1 MASLNGLFLYS
12 AIGPSSSGHRSPHSI
27 FVVVHCLPS
36 VFLISLTYYM
46 TAMELIRRNSKKLK
60 RRLSKNTERHHSPND
75 STTLIDS
82 RRHSPEYSFSNKYER
97 THLQSAHNRRS
108 VSFDVETTPER
119 TLHENYQIL
128 NELYDDDDQD
138 DDNFGDITF
147 DTSNIMS
154 YNNECRNTI
163 PHSQS
168 YQVHHEHSNQRSH
181 KSLYHLNGKY
191 SSASAQDLTAFL
203 KPHHSSID
211 PNHQPNSHHRKSL
224 DTISAW
230 IKTPRSR
237 KNTNSPSTKANR
249 KSIDYA
255 TLQKL
260 KAKACGK
267 RIDSEP
273 TSLIMATSTSS
284 KQRPHSLIMTAS
296 DPSYQS
302 VHRLDVK
309 TLSNTT
315 LNSMANRFSKST
327 SSLNIINDT
336 LPISSPQ
343 LKAFS
348 HNSQRNA
355 RFFLQHDTD
364 ADSMLSTTS
373 SRHIKFDI
381 PWKLSP
387 QEVTRNTAQNSPGLS
402 NKSSSSTHSNLDL
415 DLDLGI
421 DYYRSTSLSSTPT
434 INAKKNTENQM
445 LTLSSALEITFAVLF
460 HIFNLIFSF
469 PCYIAFK
476 LGIVNVSV
484 LLLLFLYWYS
494 ESKIF
499 KILENLTLSS
509 FSADRTDIM
518 KIQGV
523 NH

>member
-1 MASLNGLFLYS
+1 
-12 AIGPSSSGHRSPHSI
+12 
-27 FVVVHCLPS
+27 
-36 VFLISLTYYM
+36 
-46 TAMELIRRNSKKLK
+46 MELIRRNSKKLK

-97 THLQSAHNRRS
+97 THLQNALNRRS

-128 NELYDDDDQD
+128 NELYDEDDDHHHYHD
-138 DDNFGDITF
+138 DDFGDITF

-154 YNNECRNTI
+154 YYSERRNTI

-168 YQVHHEHSNQRSH
+168 YQVPHEHSNQRSQ
-181 KSLYHLNGKY
+181 KSLYHLTGSKY
-191 SSASAQDLTAFL
+191 NSASAQDLTSFL
-203 KPHHSSID
+203 KPLHSSID

-237 KNTNSPSTKANR
+237 KNTNSPTAKANR

-255 TLQKL
+255 TLQRL

-273 TSLIMATSTSS
+273 TSIIMATSTSA

-348 HNSQRNA
+348 QNSQRNA

-364 ADSMLSTTS
+364 ADSMISTTS
-373 SRHIKFDI
+373 SRHIKFNI

-387 QEVTRNTAQNSPGLS
+387 QEATRNTAQNSSGLS
-402 NKSSSSTHSNLDL
+402 NKSSSPTHSNLDL
-415 DLDLGI
+415 DLDLDI

-434 INAKKNTENQM
+434 INAKKHAENQM
-445 LTLSSALEITFAVLF
+445 LTLSSALELTFAVLF